1 MRRDVYI
8 LCLIGL
14 FCLSGHAQSDRE
26 IFEQMRKEMRAEFA
40 EYQKQNER
48 EYARYLRQTWQEYR
62 LEKGIE
68 PFERP
73 KPDNLPPASPQKRPS
88 KTSEL
93 IVAPKP
99 DGLQTPPL
107 PPIIFE
113 EKKKEVG
120 KYNVQIAFY
129 GSTLQ
134 FTHNIEPCQLAQ
146 VREKQIADLWEK
158 FGKQKNGSLF
168 TDLITVKLEMRLN
181 DWAFFCLLKQTARQL
196 PQLKDDNTRTIFMH
210 YALHTYGYDIKMGI
224 IDKEVA
230 LLVPIQEKVYAYS
243 YLPENGKKYYLFTA
257 GEKPSA
263 TPVRTLPSLSRNKQR
278 PFSLAITEPMLLAED
293 YRDTNRTYRD
303 CSLNSPVNQNR
314 ISFFNDMPHTDLAVY
329 ADMPVDVAFAE
340 NTCQGLG
347 SRIAPLSREDALN
360 FLLHFTQSAFR
371 YQTDGQQFGRERSL
385 FPEET
390 FYYPYSDCEDR
401 AIFFSWLVRR
411 LLKQEIVLLH
421 YSDHVATGV
430 RIEKEIPGSYIR
442 TGDKRYLI
450 CDPTYIGADIG
461 QCMPGYEKEKPRII
475 KLNQ

>member
-14 FCLSGHAQSDRE
+14 FCLSGHAKSDRE

-146 VREKQIADLWEK
+146 VREKQIADLW
-158 FGKQKNGSLF
+158 GTIWQTKNGSLF

-196 PQLKDDNTRTIFMH
+196 PQLKDDNTRTIFH
-210 YALHTYGYDIKMGI
+210 ALRLTYIWLRHQNGDYRQRSSPISSHPRKSICLQLPAGKR
-224 IDKEVA
+224 KEI
-230 LLVPIQEKVYAYS
+230 LLVHRR
-243 YLPENGKKYYLFTA
+243 
-257 GEKPSA
+257 EKPSA

-360 FLLHFTQSAFR
+360 FYCISPNRLSVTRQTASNSAANDR
-371 YQTDGQQFGRERSL
+371 SSPKRLSTTPIPIAKTERSSS
-385 FPEET
+385 P
-390 FYYPYSDCEDR
+390 
-401 AIFFSWLVRR
+401 WLVRR

>member
-134 FTHNIEPCQLAQ
+134 FTHNI
-146 VREKQIADLWEK
+146 
-158 FGKQKNGSLF
+158 
-168 TDLITVKLEMRLN
+168 
-181 DWAFFCLLKQTARQL
+181 
-196 PQLKDDNTRTIFMH
+196 
-210 YALHTYGYDIKMGI
+210 
-224 IDKEVA
+224 
-230 LLVPIQEKVYAYS
+230 
-243 YLPENGKKYYLFTA
+243 
-257 GEKPSA
+257 
-263 TPVRTLPSLSRNKQR
+263 
-278 PFSLAITEPMLLAED
+278 
-293 YRDTNRTYRD
+293 
-303 CSLNSPVNQNR
+303 
-314 ISFFNDMPHTDLAVY
+314 
-329 ADMPVDVAFAE
+329 
-340 NTCQGLG
+340 
-347 SRIAPLSREDALN
+347 
-360 FLLHFTQSAFR
+360 
-371 YQTDGQQFGRERSL
+371 
-385 FPEET
+385 
-390 FYYPYSDCEDR
+390 
-401 AIFFSWLVRR
+401 
-411 LLKQEIVLLH
+411 
-421 YSDHVATGV
+421 
-430 RIEKEIPGSYIR
+430 
-442 TGDKRYLI
+442 
-450 CDPTYIGADIG
+450 
-461 QCMPGYEKEKPRII
+461 
-475 KLNQ
+475 

>member
-73 KPDNLPPASPQKRPS
+73 KPNNLPPASPQKRPS

-146 VREKQIADLWEK
+146 VREKQIADLWEQ

-181 DWAFFCLLKQTARQL
+181 DWAFFCLLKL
-196 PQLKDDNTRTIFMH
+196 P
-210 YALHTYGYDIKMGI
+210 
-224 IDKEVA
+224 
-230 LLVPIQEKVYAYS
+230 
-243 YLPENGKKYYLFTA
+243 
-257 GEKPSA
+257 
-263 TPVRTLPSLSRNKQR
+263 
-278 PFSLAITEPMLLAED
+278 
-293 YRDTNRTYRD
+293 
-303 CSLNSPVNQNR
+303 
-314 ISFFNDMPHTDLAVY
+314 
-329 ADMPVDVAFAE
+329 
-340 NTCQGLG
+340 
-347 SRIAPLSREDALN
+347 
-360 FLLHFTQSAFR
+360 
-371 YQTDGQQFGRERSL
+371 
-385 FPEET
+385 
-390 FYYPYSDCEDR
+390 
-401 AIFFSWLVRR
+401 
-411 LLKQEIVLLH
+411 
-421 YSDHVATGV
+421 
-430 RIEKEIPGSYIR
+430 
-442 TGDKRYLI
+442 
-450 CDPTYIGADIG
+450 
-461 QCMPGYEKEKPRII
+461 
-475 KLNQ
+475 